1 MTDIRPPAPGCYLF
15 TSESV
20 NEGHPDKLCDQVSDA
35 VLDAC
40 LAQDPDSR
48 VACETTT
55 KTGMVMVFGEI
66 TTKAN
71 LDYEAIVRETCK
83 NIGYDAA
90 DKGLD
95 YKTMDVLNRIEA
107 QSPDIGQSVHGMGT
121 KTNPEEI
128 GAGDQGHMFGYAC
141 DETPELM
148 PFTHSMSTRLGY
160 QLTKVRK
167 DGTCPW
173 VRPDGKTQVTAE
185 YKKLADGSMVPQR
198 VHTILISTQHS
209 PDVDN
214 DKIKKDLMEYVIKPV
229 IPANLLDADT
239 IYHINPSGRFVIG
252 GPHGD
257 AGLTGRKIIIDT
269 YGGWGAHGG
278 GAFSGKDTTK
288 VDRSAAYAAR
298 WAAKSLVANGFA
310 TRALVQ
316 VSYAI
321 GVVQPLSMFVDTYGS
336 ARFGFS
342 DEQLCE
348 IVKKNFDFRPG
359 CIQRDLNLKV
369 PQFTRLAA
377 YGHFGREDVSP
388 AWEIVKDLS
397 HEIPSAKLTKSI
409 LGMGNPLLDM
419 INTVDPKVLGE
430 YGLEANNAVLA
441 EDKHKPLYET
451 LNGMPGTLFVPGG
464 ATQNS
469 VRVAQW
475 FLQKEKG
482 KSGYACYMGSVG
494 KDAYSKK
501 MKEINDGEGVNSVYY
516 EDELPTGTCAV
527 LVTDNGKNRSLVAN
541 LSAAN
546 NYKDSHLKAN
556 MAALEACRVVY
567 SAGFFITV
575 SPESMRIAAQHCL
588 DNGKTYCLN
597 LAAPFIVEVP
607 PFKAVVDEL
616 MPKVDYLFGNET
628 EAATYAKVSGWGE
641 NLSVADIAS
650 KMSMLASVKGKSRT
664 VVITNGDKPTIV
676 AKDGK
681 TAEYPI
687 EKLDQSKIVDTN
699 GAGDA
704 YVGGFLAKLAQGCTV
719 ELCCAAGAK
728 AAAVI
733 VQQNG
738 CTFP

>member
-1 MTDIRPPAPGCYLF
+1 MTSIRPPKPGCFLF

-20 NEGHPDKLCDQVSDA
+20 NEGHPDKICDQVSDA

-40 LAQDPDSR
+40 LSQDPDAR
-48 VACETTT
+48 VACETST

-71 LDYEAIVRETCK
+71 VDYEAVVRETCR
-83 NIGYDAA
+83 NIGYDSA

-95 YKTMDVLNRIEA
+95 YASMDVLNKLEE
-107 QSPDIGQSVHGMGT
+107 QSPDIGQGVHGMGT
-121 KTNPEEI
+121 KAVEDI
-128 GAGDQGHMFGYAC
+128 GAGDQGHMFGYAS

-148 PFTHSMSTRLGY
+148 PFTHSMSTRLGW

-173 VRPDGKTQVTAE
+173 IRPDGKTQVTAE
-185 YKKLADGSMVPQR
+185 YKRLKDGSMVPQR
-198 VHTILISTQHS
+198 VHTILISTQHA

-214 DKIKKDLMEYVIKPV
+214 EKIKKDIMEYVIKP
-229 IPANLLDADT
+229 ILPENLLDADT

-310 TRALVQ
+310 RRALVQ

-336 ARFGFS
+336 ARFGFT

-348 IVKKNFDFRPG
+348 IVKRNFDFRPG
-359 CIQRDLNLKV
+359 CIQRDLNLKE
-369 PQFTRLAA
+369 PQFTKLAA
-377 YGHFGREDVSP
+377 YGHFGREDCSP
-388 AWEIVKDLS
+388 AWEVVKDLS
-397 HEIPSAKLTKSI
+397 HELGAGLCQGKI

-419 INTVDPKVLGE
+419 SNTVEPSVLTE

-451 LNGMPGTLFVPGG
+451 LDKMPNTDYIPGG

-469 VRVAQW
+469 IRTAQW
-475 FLQKEKG
+475 CLKNDK
-482 KSGYACYMGSVG
+482 KDSGTSFASYMGCVG
-494 KDAYSKK
+494 KDGYSEK
-501 MKEINDGEGVNSVYY
+501 MKAICTKEGVTATYMEDPSV
-516 EDELPTGTCAV
+516 PTGTCAV
-527 LVTDNGKNRSLVAN
+527 LITGENRSLVAN

-546 NYKDSHLKAN
+546 NYKHEHLKAN
-556 MAALEACRVVY
+556 YGVLEAASVVY

-575 SPESMRIAAQHCL
+575 CPDAMYDASQHCL
-588 DNGKTYCLN
+588 DNNKTYCLN
-597 LAAPFIVEVP
+597 LSAPFIMEVP
-607 PFKAVVDEL
+607 PFWEVVTKL
-616 MPKVDYLFGNET
+616 LPKVDFLFGNET
-628 EAATYAKVSGWGE
+628 EAGVFAKVKGWTE
-641 NLSVADIAS
+641 TDVAEIAC
-650 KMSMLASVKGKSRT
+650 KISMLPSEKAKSRT
-664 VVITNGDKPTIV
+664 VVITQGADATIV

-681 TAEYPI
+681 ANLYPI
-687 EKLDQSKIVDTN
+687 EKLSKEQIVDTN

-704 YVGGFLAKLAQGCTV
+704 YVGGFLSKLVQGCSV
-719 ELCCAAGAK
+719 ELCCRAGAK

-733 VQQNG
+733 VQQSG